1 VHGEYFGDAARGQ
14 VGEGEVVA
22 GGALRLGDAAHNIR
36 SALNHFAWAAVR
48 SPNWQTMFCVWGQ
61 AARRRR
67 GSGAGSMA
75 KALGHRP
82 SLQAAVLKP
91 EPWPTGHNPRASMD
105 GSLDFSSPERAVNWT
120 AHGDPRI
127 SVARGGLITAE
138 PETTI

>member
-67 GSGAGSMA
+67 GSGGAPPLSPGGCAEAGTVADRAQSSGQHGWFTRFQFA
-75 KALGHRP
+75 R
-82 SLQAAVLKP
+82 
-91 EPWPTGHNPRASMD
+91 TG
-105 GSLDFSSPERAVNWT
+105 GELDRSR
-120 AHGDPRI
+120 
-127 SVARGGLITAE
+127 
-138 PETTI
+138 